1 MNALPLEAVLRLTIF
16 VLLAFP
22 ASLLLVHA
30 WKLYRL
36 FAREWQ
42 AVSGRVLRSE
52 VEERLVSVRVSTS
65 TARRRLAKRHQPRMV
80 YEYWVGSQ
88 HYESQR
94 LFLGE
99 VVLYSSAAEAQKM
112 LERYPKPGEPV
123 TVWYDPRNPAEAV
136 LQKSLHWQ
144 FWVVL
149 LLGVGLSGVGLVF
162 LLRG

>member
-1 MNALPLEAVLRLTIF
+1 MNALPLEAVARLTIF

-36 FAREWQ
+36 SAREWQ

-65 TARRRLAKRHQPRMV
+65 SARRRLAKRYQPRMV
-80 YEYWVGSQ
+80 YEYQVGNQ

-99 VVLYSSAAEAQKM
+99 VVLYSSAADAQKA
-112 LERYPKPGEPV
+112 LERYPKPGESI

-149 LLGVGLSGVGLVF
+149 LLGAGLAAGASFF
-162 LLRG
+162 LWG

>member
-1 MNALPLEAVLRLTIF
+1 MNTLLLEAVARLTIF

-36 FAREWQ
+36 STREWQ

-65 TARRRLAKRHQPRMV
+65 TARRRLAKRYQPRMM
-80 YEYWVGSQ
+80 YEYWVENQ
-88 HYESQR
+88 RYEGQR
-94 LFLGE
+94 LFLAE
-99 VVLYSSAAEAQKM
+99 AVLYSSAAEAQKT